1 VAAVSAAPLPADN
14 ARHAIEY
21 RKRPFMIAKKGKK
34 AAQPERRG
42 VQSIDVGLRILQVLA
57 AHDSA
62 LPLKVISEQV
72 DMAPSNVHRY
82 LASFVRAGLLRQ
94 DPDTSRYDLGRLAL
108 QIGMSALSRLDI
120 MELAP
125 RELKK
130 IAAEFGL
137 LGVVVIFG
145 DQGPTIVRFQQCS
158 PPITISLGLGSIIP
172 TLRSASGQLFVAF
185 LPDEITRHVVEREFR
200 SNVSYVLSSSTPR
213 TSAEVRRLAER
224 IRKQFYSVVE
234 VDVSPG
240 IRAIASPV
248 LNAQG
253 EATATLSL
261 LGPDSRLGASH
272 PALQALMHACGQLSR
287 EAGYR
292 GEWPDAPP
300 KS

>member
-1 VAAVSAAPLPADN
+1 MRTATAQEMPT
-14 ARHAIEY
+14 
-21 RKRPFMIAKKGKK
+21 MIAKKRKK
-34 AAQPERRG
+34 PEPAQRRG

-94 DPDTSRYDLGRLAL
+94 DPDTSHYDLGRLAL
-108 QIGMSALSRLDI
+108 QIGMSALSRLDV

-125 RELKK
+125 RELKR
-130 IAAEFGL
+130 IVAEFGL

-158 PPITISLGLGSIIP
+158 PPITISLNLGSIIP
-172 TLRSASGQLFVAF
+172 TLRSASGQLFAAF
-185 LPDEITRHVVEREFR
+185 LPEEITRHVVERELHT
-200 SNVSYVLSSSTPR
+200 NGAYVLAASTPR
-213 TSAEVRRLAER
+213 TAAEVRRLADK
-224 IRKQFYSVVE
+224 IRKQFYASVE

-240 IRAIASPV
+240 IRAIASPI

-261 LGPDSRLGASH
+261 LGPHTRLGGNH
-272 PALQALMHACGQLSR
+272 PALQALVQTCGQLSR

-292 GEWPDAPP
+292 GDWPEVVA
-300 KS
+300 KAER